1 MSSEERA
8 EKALQWKIDNVESIS
23 HAAGRRGYLEHKR
36 KLVLAEEM
44 SKHADK
50 PLGVQERIAHCSD
63 AYKEWLLE
71 YEAAVKEHE
80 KWHVLSGAAEDTIR
94 LYQTTSA
101 NLRRI

>member
-1 MSSEERA
+1 MISEERA
-8 EKALQWKIDNVESIS
+8 EKALQWKVDNAEAIA

-63 AYKEWLLE
+63 AYRAWLEE
-71 YEAAVKEHE
+71 YEEALKVQE
-80 KWHVLSGAAEDTIR
+80 KWSVLVGASEDTIR
-94 LYQTTSA
+94 LYQTSSA
-101 NLRRI
+101 NLRRV